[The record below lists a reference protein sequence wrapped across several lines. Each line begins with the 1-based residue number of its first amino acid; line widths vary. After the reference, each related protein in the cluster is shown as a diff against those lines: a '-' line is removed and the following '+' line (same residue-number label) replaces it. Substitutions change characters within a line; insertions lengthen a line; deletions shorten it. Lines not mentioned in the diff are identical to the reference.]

1 MGIFELSLC
10 GDNMYLFLV
19 IIIFTI
25 MGLPCGSVVEN
36 ALAVRDTWASSR
48 IGKIPW
54 QRERLPTP
62 VFWPGEFHG
71 VAKNWTR
78 LSNFHSLTHSILGEQ
93 FGSVQLLSRVR
104 LFVTPWTAARL
115 ASLSITNSQSLL
127 KLIY

>member
-1 MGIFELSLC
+1 
-10 GDNMYLFLV
+10 MYLFLV

-71 VAKNWTR
+71 VRKSWTR
-78 LSNFHSLTHSILGEQ
+78 LRNIHFTCVPDLREHSVLSN
-93 FGSVQLLSRVR
+93 
-104 LFVTPWTAARL
+104 
-115 ASLSITNSQSLL
+115 
-127 KLIY
+127 